1 MIGWASDRIQDWR
14 DSDWV
19 ERIIFCGIA
28 LVVVFVVLGFGAL
41 VYNSRDISG
50 TVVDKDFTP
59 AHYVTETQC
68 APNVGG
74 NGGCSVVTTQR
85 YVGDSWVVIVSPDDG
100 SSDVTRSVSESY
112 WNQVNIGDR
121 WVDSSS

>member
-1 MIGWASDRIQDWR
+1 MIRWASDRIEDWR

-50 TVVDKDFTP
+50 TVVNKDFTP

-68 APNVGG
+68 APTVGG
-74 NGGCSVVTTQR
+74 SGGCSVVVTQR
-85 YVGDSWVVIVSPDDG
+85 YVGDTWVVIVRPDDG
-100 SSDVTRSVSESY
+100 SSDVTRSVTESY